1 MRRSNITIAVGLL
14 GLSGYILVDS
24 ISLGFGSLRTPQAG
38 FFPAILSVILAV
50 FSLILLGQ
58 AARETEGG
66 VDPFRLGLKSWKRIV
81 LAVSALLAF
90 GFLVD
95 FLGYTLSSFLL
106 IAILL
111 RAIESM
117 RWSLIV
123 VIALS
128 TSVISYGIFGWLLQT
143 PLPPGIFGI

>member
-1 MRRSNITIAVGLL
+1 MRKSNITIGVSLL
-14 GLSGYILVDS
+14 GLSGYILIDS

-38 FFPAILSVILAV
+38 FFPAILSVMLAV
-50 FSLILLGQ
+50 FSLMLLGQ
-58 AARETEGG
+58 AAREKQGE
-66 VDPFRLGLKSWKRIV
+66 VDPFRLGSKSWKRIV

-95 FLGYTLSSFLL
+95 FLGYALSSFLL

-111 RAIESM
+111 RAIEPM

-123 VIALS
+123 IIALS

-143 PLPPGIFGI
+143 PLPAGIFGI